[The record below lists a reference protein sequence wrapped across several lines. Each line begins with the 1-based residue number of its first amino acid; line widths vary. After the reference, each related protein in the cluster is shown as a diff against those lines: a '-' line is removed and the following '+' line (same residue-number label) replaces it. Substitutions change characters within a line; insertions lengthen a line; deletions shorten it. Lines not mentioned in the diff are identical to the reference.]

1 MALFTEA
8 ALRNLSTQHRSAQ
21 MFKSADTILREAAT
35 TSAMS
40 FEVFLSHSFNDAELI
55 LGIVAAFKQ
64 QGLRVYVDWI
74 VDAQMDRSR
83 VTSATA
89 ERLRQRMRQ
98 SASLVYAHSL
108 QSGSSKWMP
117 WELGYF
123 DGFRSAVAI
132 LPVAQTTQEGFAGQ
146 EYLGLYPYI
155 DITTTTLWVNRGV
168 APTRLFRG
176 DKGFKRFSEWLAE
189 QGSA

>member
-8 ALRNLSTQHRSAQ
+8 ALRNLATQHRSAQ

-55 LGIVAAFKQ
+55 LGIVAALKQ
-64 QGLRVYVDWI
+64 HGLRVYVDWI

-83 VTSATA
+83 VTSETA

-132 LPVAQTTQEGFAGQ
+132 LPVAQTTQESFAGQ

-176 DKGFKRFSEWLAE
+176 DAGFKRFSEWLAE
-189 QGSA
+189 QRSA